1 MLFLNKLI
9 EHQAS
14 RPNVFALTNERRKLA
29 YGELADIVINASHYL
44 ASQGVLPGM
53 VVGISITDEVDHMVA
68 SLSLLAIGATQ
79 VTLASHES
87 DDARKKLAE
96 RVGLSLMLSDHFD
109 VKLVNTPT
117 LVWDDLCFY
126 RQSGPGAL
134 DESANHGKLFLSTT
148 GTTGGSNLILFTEQQ
163 LSLQAMRHLDYGDE
177 RLLRVAPVEYNTSK
191 RHRLYSLWNGGE
203 NFFRPSAKIAEVV
216 EYARAHH
223 VTCLDISRM
232 HVTELIAMNN
242 PSLFSGMRVRPG
254 GAEVPTQ
261 VRQSFLN
268 KVSQSLYVR
277 YATTETGAIA
287 MAMPSHHDEDATCG
301 YPLDDVE
308 IQVVDDEE
316 QIMPRGKVGEIRVS
330 APGMATSYYDSVA
343 QTQLRFRGGWF
354 YPNDMGYIREDG
366 QLVIKGRKDDMI
378 NLNGINIF
386 PADIERILESHP
398 EVKRAVALGIDS
410 SIHGQI
416 PVAAVELIDE
426 HGVSEVGLQDFARAH
441 LAVRYP
447 RRIMFVEYM
456 PINHQGKIL
465 RHELKKLF
473 VTGSK

>member
-14 RPNVFALTNERRKLA
+14 RPSVYALANDRRKLA
-29 YGELADIVINASHYL
+29 YSELARTVKNVTHYL

-68 SLSLLAIGATQ
+68 SLSLLAIGAVQ
-79 VTLASHES
+79 VTFASHES
-87 DDARKKLAE
+87 DEARKLLAE
-96 RVGLSLMLSDHFD
+96 RVGLSLLLTDNSDVMLS
-109 VKLVNTPT
+109 NTPI
-117 LVWDDLCFY
+117 LVWDDLFFY
-126 RQSGPGAL
+126 R
-134 DESANHGKLFLSTT
+134 ESAPELLDKSDVQGMLFLSTT

-163 LSLQAMRHLDYGDE
+163 LSLQAMRHIDYRDE
-177 RLLRVAPVEYNTSK
+177 RLLRIAPVEYNTSK

-203 NFFRPSAKIAEVV
+203 NFFRPSSKIAEVV
-216 EYARAHH
+216 EYAKAHD
-223 VTCLDISRM
+223 VTCFDISRM
-232 HVTELIAMNN
+232 HVTELIAMSN
-242 PSLFSGMRVRPG
+242 PQLFSGMRIRPG
-254 GAEVPTQ
+254 GAEVPAK
-261 VRQSFLN
+261 VRQLFLS

-287 MAMPSHHDEDATCG
+287 MATPSHHDEDATSG

-308 IQVVDDEE
+308 IQVVDHEDKILPKGE
-316 QIMPRGKVGEIRVS
+316 VGEIRIS
-330 APGMATSYYDSVA
+330 APGMATAYYDSVA

-354 YPNDMGYIREDG
+354 YPNDMGYIRDDG

-386 PADIERILESHP
+386 PADIERVLESHP

-416 PVAAVELIDE
+416 PVAVVELIDE
-426 HGVSEVGLQDFARAH
+426 NGVSEVALQDFARAH
-441 LAVRYP
+441 LALRYP
-447 RRIMFVEYM
+447 RRIKFVENM
-456 PINHQGKIL
+456 PVNHQGKIL
-465 RHELKKLF
+465 RHEIKKLF
-473 VTGSK
+473 VTASQ

>member
-14 RPNVFALTNERRKLA
+14 RPNFYALANDRRKLA
-29 YGELADIVINASHYL
+29 YSELAHTVQNVTHYL

-68 SLSLLAIGATQ
+68 SLSLLAIGAVQ

-87 DDARKKLAE
+87 DEARKLLAE
-96 RVGLSLMLSDHFD
+96 RVGLSLLLTDKSDVRLS
-109 VKLVNTPT
+109 NTPI
-117 LVWDDLCFY
+117 LVWDDLYFY
-126 RQSGPGAL
+126 RQSVAEVL
-134 DESANHGKLFLSTT
+134 DKSDVQGMLFLSTS

-163 LSLQAMRHLDYGDE
+163 LSLQAMRHLDYRDE
-177 RLLRVAPVEYNTSK
+177 RLMRIAPVEYNTSK

-203 NFFRPSAKIAEVV
+203 NFFRPSSKIAEVV
-216 EYARAHH
+216 EYARAHD
-223 VTCLDISRM
+223 VTCFDISRM
-232 HVTELIAMNN
+232 HVNELIAMSN
-242 PSLFSGMRVRPG
+242 PSLFSGMRIRPG
-254 GAEVPTQ
+254 GAEVPSQ
-261 VRQSFLN
+261 LRQSFLN
-268 KVSQSLYVR
+268 NVSQSLYVR

-287 MAMPSHHDEDATCG
+287 MATPSHHDEDATSG

-308 IQVVDDEE
+308 IQVVDHEDKILPKGE
-316 QIMPRGKVGEIRVS
+316 VGEIRVS
-330 APGMATSYYDSVA
+330 APGMATAYYDSVA

-354 YPNDMGYIREDG
+354 YPNDMGYIRDDG

-386 PADIERILESHP
+386 PVDIERVLESHP
-398 EVKRAVALGIDS
+398 EVKRAVALGIGS

-416 PVAAVELIDE
+416 PVAVVELIDVN
-426 HGVSEVGLQDFARAH
+426 GVTDVALQDFARAH
-441 LAVRYP
+441 LALRYP
-447 RRIMFVEYM
+447 RRIKFVENM

-465 RHELKKLF
+465 RHEIKKLF
-473 VTGSK
+473 VTASQ